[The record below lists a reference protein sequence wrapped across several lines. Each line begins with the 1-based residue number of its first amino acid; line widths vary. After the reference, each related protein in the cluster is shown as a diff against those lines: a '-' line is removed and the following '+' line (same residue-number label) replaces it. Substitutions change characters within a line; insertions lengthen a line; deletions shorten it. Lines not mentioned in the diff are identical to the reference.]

1 MTSMTSHPPS
11 DLPHKKLLIHISFIV
26 CIATMKDICR
36 CRKKLSVKL
45 LLSFWYC
52 CFVFRA
58 VRIQGTLKH
67 SANVV
72 WDFHHFQI
80 WPPDTQAGPNRANTQ
95 WAFHAFPFHER
106 GRAQTK
112 LSRKSEASACV
123 QSLKVIFKRWK
134 SIHAISAHPLILTL
148 WLL

>member
-80 WPPDTQAGPNRANTQ
+80 WPPDTQGGQTEPTRSGLFTLFSFTKEVERRPNY
-95 WAFHAFPFHER
+95 H
-106 GRAQTK
+106 
-112 LSRKSEASACV
+112 EASACV
-123 QSLKVIFKRWK
+123 QSFKVIFKRWK
-134 SIHAISAHPLILTL
+134 SIHTISAHPLILTL